1 MTLIDPS
8 CCPTV
13 GAVGSGGRGAPAP
26 PAPLHRAPPP
36 GHIKTRGQPLPSSF
50 VDPTTQQQ
58 NVFVDSL
65 PGRRTAGLVEVR
77 GASQPG
83 GSSSGCGPASRHCAA
98 HLMLSPPASLSP
110 PGAPEHRPNTT
121 DAGALS
127 DDPDFQ
133 EFERRGL
140 EVLAAKNGGALVG
153 DNPRMRRS
161 VRASSAAAADAA
173 YRSQRER
180 NNHAAKQS
188 RDRRKLREIHLS
200 LKAEYLQ
207 RRVVALQAALR
218 RNVCG
223 RCNRSAE

>member
-1 MTLIDPS
+1 MHMVDDVPLDLTKSAVDVQSTASYALQPPPVS
-8 CCPTV
+8 LPANLPV
-13 GAVGSGGRGAPAP
+13 PYGAYCGAP
-26 PAPLHRAPPP
+26 
-36 GHIKTRGQPLPSSF
+36 
-50 VDPTTQQQ
+50 
-58 NVFVDSL
+58 
-65 PGRRTAGLVEVR
+65 
-77 GASQPG
+77 QPG
-83 GSSSGCGPASRHCAA
+83 GSSSGCGPVLRHCAA
-98 HLMLSPPASLSP
+98 HLVLSPPASLSP

-161 VRASSAAAADAA
+161 VRASSAATVDAA

-180 NNHAAKQS
+180 NNRAAKQS

-200 LKAEYLQ
+200 LKAAYLE
-207 RRVVALQAALR
+207 RKVVALQAALS

-223 RCNRSAE
+223 RCGSA